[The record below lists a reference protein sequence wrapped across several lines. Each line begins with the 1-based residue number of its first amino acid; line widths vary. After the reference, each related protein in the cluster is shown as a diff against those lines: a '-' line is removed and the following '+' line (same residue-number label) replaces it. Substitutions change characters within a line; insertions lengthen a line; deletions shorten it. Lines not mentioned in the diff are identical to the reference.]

1 MLDATLNGGI
11 LVGHTISLNAYSP
24 SDELI
29 LDVIS
34 RYDDM
39 TESSWYIDTIGSDE
53 DVMSLTK
60 MYNDKLKINI
70 NFDEFKSSSFFM
82 LGNVNGDILRINV
95 EPNTKRSAVKRY
107 SFRARKPNISF
118 DNDKKEIV
126 IDNIDNIM
134 SLVNSDK
141 LKVSNNTSPLE
152 YDVSPE
158 SNTNKCILRL
168 LSDVDMKFIS
178 KVILTPEKQEKNS
191 KRLVL
196 TIYYVLGNG
205 GKSIISKVEA
215 SIEVPYDTMDKMD
228 CSAKTENMYGLTD
241 KVTNQIMNTKRMC
254 ITFYLDKFDD
264 GNKWNQVKYLDDIIM
279 SYLTQMIPSTT
290 ILSIKYVTRNN

>member
-11 LVGHTISLNAYSP
+11 LVDHKINLNAYSP
-24 SDELI
+24 NDELI

-60 MYNDKLKINI
+60 MYNNKLKINI

-95 EPNTKRSAVKRY
+95 EPNMKRSAVKRY

-126 IDNIDNIM
+126 IDKIT
-134 SLVNSDK
+134 SSVNGEK
-141 LKVSNNTSPLE
+141 LKWTVSGDGFPLKYEINTEP
-152 YDVSPE
+152 
-158 SNTNKCILRL
+158 NKCVIRL
-168 LSDVDMKFIS
+168 LSDVVGEFTSNI
-178 KVILTPEKQEKNS
+178 ILTQEKSS
-191 KRLVL
+191 KRLVIA
-196 TIYYVLGNG
+196 IYYVLDED
-205 GKSIISKVEA
+205 GKSIISKVE
-215 SIEVPYDTMDKMD
+215 
-228 CSAKTENMYGLTD
+228 
-241 KVTNQIMNTKRMC
+241 
-254 ITFYLDKFDD
+254 TFT
-264 GNKWNQVKYLDDIIM
+264 
-279 SYLTQMIPSTT
+279 S
-290 ILSIKYVTRNN
+290 

>member
-11 LVGHTISLNAYSP
+11 LVDHTISLNAYSP

-95 EPNTKRSAVKRY
+95 EPNVMRSAVKRY

-118 DNDKKEIV
+118 DNGKKEIV
-126 IDNIDNIM
+126 IDKIT
-134 SLVNSDK
+134 SSVNGEKLNWTVSSDGCP
-141 LKVSNNTSPLE
+141 LK
-152 YDVSPE
+152 YDISTEP
-158 SNTNKCILRL
+158 NKCVIRL
-168 LSDVDMKFIS
+168 LSDVVGEFTSNI
-178 KVILTPEKQEKNS
+178 ILTQEKSS
-191 KRLVL
+191 KRLVIA
-196 TIYYVLGNG
+196 IYYVLDDD
-205 GKSIISKVEA
+205 GKSIISKVE
-215 SIEVPYDTMDKMD
+215 
-228 CSAKTENMYGLTD
+228 
-241 KVTNQIMNTKRMC
+241 
-254 ITFYLDKFDD
+254 TF
-264 GNKWNQVKYLDDIIM
+264 NA
-279 SYLTQMIPSTT
+279 
-290 ILSIKYVTRNN
+290 